1 MDVPA
6 FAAFQ
11 RAYQQLSADNQA
23 VIDWSDDT
31 DFRLSVSRRELRGAV
46 ELMRRLTT
54 ARISI
59 LPSGLSWRRRQ

>member
-11 RAYQQLSADNQA
+11 RASRQLSADNQA

-31 DFRLSVSRRELRGAV
+31 DFRLSVSDRELRDAV

-54 ARISI
+54 ARTSI
-59 LPSGLSWRRRQ
+59 LPNGMSWRRR